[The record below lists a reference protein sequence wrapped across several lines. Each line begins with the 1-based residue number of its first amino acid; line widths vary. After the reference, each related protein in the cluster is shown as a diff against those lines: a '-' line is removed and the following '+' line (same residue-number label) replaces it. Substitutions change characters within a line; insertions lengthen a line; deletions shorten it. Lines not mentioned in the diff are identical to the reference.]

1 MAKAKKVV
9 ESNNSYDGA
18 DIVTLPFP
26 VCIQKRAHMY
36 IGPTDDSGVLTCIR
50 EILNNSVDEHLA
62 GHCTHIEIVRD
73 GATSFSI
80 RDNGRGI
87 PFDVVDGKNSLS
99 RIFGTLHAGRNFT
112 VKSVFSTGLNGVGAT
127 AVNALSASFEVTS
140 KRGSE
145 QGYIKFEEGYE
156 KDLKVSPKSKTLPK
170 PYDKSSTTVKF
181 SLATKFFEPDLDVKD
196 EDVERLIHETA
207 YLNSGLSI
215 TYTYNGETKVFLY
228 TNGVRDLLDNTLNEN
243 KLLKKSVS
251 QLLLQTEDTSEIKAV
266 HSIIS
271 PIEKLQLQQ
280 FNYIAIEGNIGAGKT
295 TLSTKL
301 SEDCNAKLVLERFA
315 DNPFLPKFYKDQSRY
330 AFPLEMSF
338 LADRYQQ
345 LSDDLA
351 QFDLFKDF
359 VVADYHIFKS
369 LIFAKVTLQEDEFR
383 LYKTMFDIIH
393 KEMPKPDLYVY
404 LYQNTERLLG
414 NIKKRGR
421 SYEQEIPA
429 DYLEK
434 INQGYLDY
442 IKTQTDLNVLIID
455 VSDLDFVKKQEDYVF
470 LLNEINK
477 KIALARG

>member
-1 MAKAKKVV
+1 MLHVHKKTRKVNYKSKIVCYFANMSQHQVILSLGSNQGNRLETIQSCIDLIHNEVATVV
-9 ESNNSYDGA
+9 KVSKIYETPAWGFESE
-18 DIVTLPFP
+18 PFYNAA
-26 VCIQKRAHMY
+26 ILIHTSKSAQKILNQVLKVEKKLGR
-36 IGPTDDSGVLTCIR
+36 IRSKDSGYQARIIDVDIIVFDEEIISTETLQVPHPLMHNRKFVLQPM
-50 EILNNSVDEHLA
+50 LDL
-62 GHCTHIEIVRD
+62 
-73 GATSFSI
+73 
-80 RDNGRGI
+80 
-87 PFDVVDGKNSLS
+87 
-99 RIFGTLHAGRNFT
+99 
-112 VKSVFSTGLNGVGAT
+112 GLNW
-127 AVNALSASFEVTS
+127 EH
-140 KRGSE
+140 
-145 QGYIKFEEGYE
+145 
-156 KDLKVSPKSKTLPK
+156 P
-170 PYDKSSTTVKF
+170 
-181 SLATKFFEPDLDVKD
+181 
-196 EDVERLIHETA
+196 
-207 YLNSGLSI
+207 
-215 TYTYNGETKVFLY
+215 
-228 TNGVRDLLDNTLNEN
+228 
-243 KLLKKSVS
+243 LLKKSVS
-251 QLLLQTEDTSEIKAV
+251 QLLVQAEDASEIKAV
-266 HSIIS
+266 QSIVS

-404 LYQNTERLLG
+404 LYQNTERLLE

-470 LLNEINK
+470 LLNEINR
-477 KIALARG
+477 KIVLARG